1 MKLIHQ
7 IQQLRKHVQEAATE
21 LKRNNNTSR
30 KDDKDKTVLGA
41 EGTSNQFDN
50 IDMEKN
56 MDNPTEHE

>member
-1 MKLIHQ
+1 M
-7 IQQLRKHVQEAATE
+7 QEAATE